1 MRLAN
6 KIALVTGAAS
16 GIGRATATLFAAQ
29 GARIVIADRDGAG
42 AARLAA
48 ELGDAAVWVAGD
60 VSRPEDASAMVRAAE
75 KKFGGL
81 DILVNNAG
89 FGRLGTVETT
99 EIEDWHAVMNVN
111 VNGVFLCSR
120 FAVPVL
126 RAAGGGSIINLA
138 STISVVGI
146 PNRAAYVAAKGA
158 VAALTRAMAIDHA
171 KDGIRVNSVA
181 PGVVDSAYYDQML
194 KQVPDPEAFVQGLKA
209 RSPLN
214 RMGSPEDI
222 ANAILYLASD
232 ESAFATGSMLTV
244 DGGYTAW

>member
-29 GARIVIADRDGAG
+29 GARVVIADRDGAG

-48 ELGDAAVWVAGD
+48 ELGNAAIWVAGD
-60 VSRPEDASAMVRAAE
+60 VSKPEDASAMVRAAE

-81 DILVNNAG
+81 NILVNNAG

-126 RAAGGGSIINLA
+126 RANGGGSIINLA

-171 KDGIRVNSVA
+171 KDGIRVNSIA
-181 PGVVDSAYYDQML
+181 PGVIDSAYYDQML

-222 ANAILYLASD
+222 ASAILYLASD